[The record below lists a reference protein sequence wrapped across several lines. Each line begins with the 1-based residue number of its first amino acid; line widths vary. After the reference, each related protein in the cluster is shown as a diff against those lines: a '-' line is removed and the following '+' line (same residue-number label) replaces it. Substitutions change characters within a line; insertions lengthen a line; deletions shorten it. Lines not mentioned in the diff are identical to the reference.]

1 MKKDKTAWKSFHKEN
16 GPTFALGGGR
26 PSLYLSPLTCR
37 VHGEHEIAREGSTD
51 R

>member
-26 PSLYLSPLTCR
+26 PEEKGKGRGRRNSGLIPYSFHL
-37 VHGEHEIAREGSTD
+37 
-51 R
+51 